1 MNKNNLLEN
10 VLVFRACPGM
20 FILQENYENISS
32 FIAGMDFSVGGILSS
47 GFNQWLYRKYS
58 LQSNSCWI
66 LLITHIYNQQQAYR
80 NDIDFLFDNVIEY
93 LTVKTGHDTL
103 VNE

>member
-1 MNKNNLLEN
+1 MNKSNLLEN
-10 VLVFRACPGM
+10 VLVFRAHPGM
-20 FILQENYENISS
+20 FILQENYESITS
-32 FIAGMDFSVGGILSS
+32 FIGGMDFSAGGILSA

-58 LQSNSCWI
+58 LQSNLCWMA
-66 LLITHIYNQQQAYR
+66 LITHIYNQQQAYR

-93 LTVKTGHDTL
+93 LTAKS